1 MTWLSR
7 RLVEKQKRRVQI
19 AEQQLFLLKQA
30 QQHNREEIKANFKR
44 FTLSK
49 KGLLTFTASGAI
61 YEVIQANENEQSP
74 RPSIGSM
81 QRWLIL
87 AEKLQLF

>member
-19 AEQQLFLLKQA
+19 ADQQLFLLKQA
-30 QQHNREEIKANFKR
+30 QQNNREEIKANFKR

-49 KGLLTFTASGAI
+49 KGLLTFTASGAL
-61 YEVIQANENEQSP
+61 YELLQQNETEQSQMP
-74 RPSIGSM
+74 LISSM
-81 QRWLIL
+81 QRWWVL